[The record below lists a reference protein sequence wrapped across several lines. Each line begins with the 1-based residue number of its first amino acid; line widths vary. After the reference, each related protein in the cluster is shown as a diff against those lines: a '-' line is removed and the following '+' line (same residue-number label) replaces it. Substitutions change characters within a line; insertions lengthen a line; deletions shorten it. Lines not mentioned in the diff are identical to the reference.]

1 MNASK
6 YINLANGCI
15 DANSSFRKYLKAN
28 YDFTCTCPVCSLP
41 ESEIAAS
48 DERLTKI
55 TQLGRIFTS
64 WGTGAISGSE
74 ASRVA
79 KEIWALGGEEGY
91 WSERG
96 RLAADMAYVA
106 AAHLE

>member
-1 MNASK
+1 MNAGK
-6 YINLANGCI
+6 YVYLSNGCI
-15 DANSSFRKYLKAN
+15 YTNNSFRNYLKAN

-41 ESEIAAS
+41 EVEVAAS
-48 DERLTKI
+48 DERLTRM
-55 TQLGRIFTS
+55 TLLGQVFTS
-64 WGTGAISGSE
+64 WGTGAISGIE

-79 KEIWALGGEEGY
+79 KEIWALGEEEGY

-106 AAHLE
+106 AAHFE